1 MDCLEAASLLDP
13 KVGMYEE
20 SSEVREQKKAWGIIR
35 ADVARHVDSVD
46 RQSVLHE
53 ITRVQQRIGAAY
65 ISC

>member
-1 MDCLEAASLLDP
+1 
-13 KVGMYEE
+13 MYEE

-35 ADVARHVDSVD
+35 ADVARHVDSALESGYGMD